1 MLGCTRQQA
10 VIIPSLISVLDPT
23 HDARGGVASV
33 GRDSL
38 GSVRSADGRVIW
50 TLAPAVKRDVPL
62 PDPGAAACAS
72 PIQSYGT
79 VVHQDDTDWVQV
91 EIQRVQRNPDG
102 PYAGVVTPC
111 SGALNWGSPL
121 RTSPT

>member
-23 HDARGGVASV
+23 HDAHGGVASV

-50 TLAPAVKRDVPL
+50 TLAPAVKRDVPFA
-62 PDPGAAACAS
+62 DPGAAACAS

-79 VVHQDDTDWVQV
+79 VVHQDDTGWVQV

-102 PYAGVVTPC
+102 PYAGV
-111 SGALNWGSPL
+111 GHALQRCLELGVPF